1 MKAATDKVAQASQAL
16 GAAMYT
22 MAQQEG
28 ADGTATAEGA
38 AEDAA
43 DSAEEEV
50 IDAEIVDEEE
60 AK

>member
-1 MKAATDKVAQASQAL
+1 
-16 GAAMYT
+16 MYT

-28 ADGTATAEGA
+28 ADGTAAAEGA
-38 AEDAA
+38 AEDSA